1 MRLIPPTLRAAD
13 AARAACALLAM
24 LALHAAPPSAI
35 AAGPMR
41 WWLGDWSDGYANGR
55 CTVKVEASRGQ
66 FRREITCPNGVD
78 ARWGGEWSAEY
89 RDGACHVRQIATN
102 ESLVE
107 EVECTT
113 RR

>member
-1 MRLIPPTLRAAD
+1 MRLTPLRIPSRRTVGGLAAVVVATV
-13 AARAACALLAM
+13 AATSASPSLAASPA
-24 LALHAAPPSAI
+24 
-35 AAGPMR
+35 R
-41 WWLGDWSDGYANGR
+41 WWLGDWSAGYANGR
-55 CTVKVEASRGQ
+55 CTVKVEGSRGQ

-89 RDGACHVRQIATN
+89 RDGACYVRQVATK

-107 EVECTT
+107 EVECST